1 MANKQLDSIWKD
13 LGVWQAEINAKDEAL
28 TRRKPVHNQALP
40 PVRQPAE
47 LILDNLKPVGLDS
60 LTTKKSATKTVTQ
73 TRTEKAE
80 AEKAKGNEYF
90 GKKDFEKAIAY
101 YGKAIDLDPTV
112 PVYFV
117 NRAMAYLKI
126 NRFLEAEKDC
136 TRGIQLQPKNVKALW
151 RRGIALRELG
161 RINEA
166 RRDFEAGLSIE
177 PNNKSLLDELK
188 KLPVSKSTEKPK
200 VKSEPLVEQKRR
212 LPIHVVDGAYSESKS
227 VTEPTLSNPIKVQE
241 IKNKSVV
248 TPPPQTPKKPVVA
261 PVATPKPTPKPTT
274 PVATTPNP
282 TPVAMT
288 PKPAPV
294 IKFNCP
300 RTNFE
305 FERDWKT
312 YKGRGDDVLYQ
323 YFQCIPTSSYTTLFK
338 SSLESDQFE
347 KMIDILESKYVK
359 EKTPEQVF
367 SVLES
372 LSQVKRIDMLI
383 MFLSKKHQQAI
394 QTLFNT
400 IKDSDISK
408 DKLTK
413 VAKVY
418 GVSI

>member
-1 MANKQLDSIWKD
+1 MTNKQLDNIWKD

-60 LTTKKSATKTVTQ
+60 LTTKKSATKTITQ

-112 PVYFV
+112 SVYFV

-166 RRDFEAGLSIE
+166 RRDFETGLSIE

-188 KLPVSKSTEKPK
+188 KLPTSKSTEKPK
-200 VKSEPLVEQKRR
+200 ANIKPLVEQKRR
-212 LPIHVVDGAYSESKS
+212 LPIHVVDEAYSESKS
-227 VTEPTLSNPIKVQE
+227 ITEPTISNPIKVQE
-241 IKNKSVV
+241 IEKKSVV
-248 TPPPQTPKKPVVA
+248 TPPPLIQKEPTPKATVAA
-261 PVATPKPTPKPTT
+261 PVATPKPTPVAITPKPT
-274 PVATTPNP
+274 PVAT
-282 TPVAMT
+282 T

-323 YFQCIPTSSYTTLFK
+323 YFQCIPPSSYTTLFK

-359 EKTPEQVF
+359 EKTSQQVF
-367 SVLES
+367 NVLES

-383 MFLSKKHQQAI
+383 MFLNKKHQQAI
-394 QTLFNT
+394 QTLFNA

-408 DKLTK
+408 DMLTK

-418 GVSI
+418 GASI